1 MAESMTYE
9 QLLDEARRRGLVS
22 STGSVMYEEEP
33 TRAEF
38 SKFAESTLKGIP
50 KGLFD
55 IIGGWGN
62 LYDYLK
68 ESKTPSMLSTAGLAK
83 GVKDLTG
90 VDILTIPGYKGAYEF
105 SSAGAPQAALTA
117 LPFGGVP
124 GLFRRTPLGVAGEF
138 GVAGTTGVLG
148 QTVAP
153 ESPLAQLAIGLS
165 PYAAK
170 GAVGLAR
177 ERITRPEGLFPGTAE
192 MQDMLRVAPMTPGQA
207 GLSRQQLA
215 TEARIS
221 ARPESGAAP
230 QQFAQKQ
237 AQSVESFL
245 TNLFNRASSQAMSA
259 PAATENLVE
268 SFRNYGKSLSSR
280 LRSDAKKDFNAAKA
294 AGGQVDTTP
303 IIGAV
308 DNWLNTLPPELR
320 DMSAVQNAAQRIK
333 NEYYIPATPSVTTP
347 SSILNQA
354 GAPASV
360 TVTPGTPAQAL
371 KIDIDRLQKNLS
383 AWGEAVYSGKADFG
397 KGNIFEGVAPGQV
410 KGAAISVLNGFREA
424 LDQAIQQGIPG
435 ADKLKSARDKFS
447 ANIKAIEE
455 YSNRPL
461 VKYFDVANPSELV
474 PEQVVSKLKGLPPSQ
489 RAILVDVLQNSPN
502 ANVQGVLDTV
512 RRAAFDDVMAKAQ
525 VAGGAEMS
533 PTFAIDRALREMD
546 RKSGSLG
553 QLFANQAD
561 LKEAQLAMNVMRRIL
576 STEAP
581 GAAGGPSASAAY
593 TAARATGGS
602 AAAALSVRDFLYPIV
617 RDVIA
622 SPEAFAK
629 VIYQP
634 NNRKLLLDLANPK
647 TPLDKAFSGAKT
659 LADAVAIG
667 TVRGLPMTGITQPTV
682 NEEVSGGAETQTAP
696 EDASYESLLREAQRR
711 GLTVD

>member
-1 MAESMTYE
+1 MALTYE
-9 QLLDEARRRGLVS
+9 QLLDEARRRGLVT
-22 STGSVMYEEEP
+22 STESVMDETP
-33 TRAEF
+33 TRGEF
-38 SKFAESTLKGIP
+38 SKFAESTLKGLP
-50 KGLFD
+50 KGIID
-55 IIGGWGN
+55 IVGGWGN

-68 ESKTPSMLSTAGLAK
+68 ESKTPSMFSSAGIAK
-83 GVKDLTG
+83 GIRDLTG

-105 SSAGAPQAALTA
+105 SSAGAPQAAFSA
-117 LPFGGVP
+117 MGVP
-124 GLFRRTPLGVAGEF
+124 GLFGRTPLGMAGEF

-153 ESPLAQLAIGLS
+153 ESPLAQLAIGAS

-170 GAVGLAR
+170 GLFNVSKQA
-177 ERITRPEGLFPGTAE
+177 ITRPQGPFPSPAETAE
-192 MQDMLRVAPMTPGQA
+192 LSRVTPMTPGQL
-207 GLSRQQLA
+207 GLNRQQLA
-215 TEARIS
+215 TEARVA

-230 QQFAQKQ
+230 VQFAQQQ
-237 AQSVESFL
+237 AKSVESFL
-245 TNLFNRASSQAMSA
+245 TGLFDRASSAAMSA
-259 PAATENLVE
+259 PAATENLVN
-268 SFRNYGKSLSSR
+268 SFRNYGKSLTSR
-280 LRSDAKKDFNAAKA
+280 LRADAKKDFNAAKA

-308 DNWLNTLPPELR
+308 DRWLETLPPELR
-320 DMSAVQNAAQRIK
+320 DMSSIQSAAQKIK
-333 NEYYIPATPSVTTP
+333 NEYFIPETPATATPSAIVTEVGTP
-347 SSILNQA
+347 A
-354 GAPASV
+354 AV

-410 KGAAISVLNGFREA
+410 KGAAISVLNGFRDA
-424 LDQAIQQGIPG
+424 LDQAIAQGVPG

-461 VKYFDVANPSELV
+461 VKYFDKQPSELV
-474 PEQVVSKLKGLPPSQ
+474 PEDVINYLKNATTKPSQ
-489 RAILVDVLQNSPN
+489 RAILIDIMQNSPN

-512 RRAAFDDVMAKAQ
+512 RRAAFDDILGKSAA
-525 VAGGAEMS
+525 AGGAEMA
-533 PTFAIDRALREMD
+533 PTFAIDAALREMD
-546 RKSGSLG
+546 RRKGSLG
-553 QLFANQAD
+553 QLFANAAD
-561 LKEAQLAMNVMRRIL
+561 LKDAELAMRAMRRVL

-581 GAAGGPSASAAY
+581 SGAAGPSASAAY

-634 NNRKLLLDLANPK
+634 DNRKLLLELANPK
-647 TPLDKAFSGAKT
+647 TKVQRAFEVSQT
-659 LADAVAIG
+659 LAKGLGIG
-667 TVRGLPMTGITQPTV
+667 AARGGPSMSTVQPTV
-682 NEEVSGGAETQTAP
+682 TEQIPGMEQPVAPAEA
-696 EDASYESLLREAQRR
+696 DYETLRQEAERR
-711 GLTVD
+711 GLMVE

>member
-1 MAESMTYE
+1 MADPTYE
-9 QLLDEARRRGLVS
+9 EMLNEARSRGLVTS
-22 STGSVMYEEEP
+22 GESVMYEEQP
-33 TRAEF
+33 DRGEF

-50 KGLFD
+50 KGVVDLF
-55 IIGGWGN
+55 GGWGN
-62 LYDYLK
+62 LYDYLAK
-68 ESKTPSMLSTAGLAK
+68 SKTPSMFSSAGIAK
-83 GVKDLTG
+83 GIRDLTG
-90 VDILTIPGYKGAYEF
+90 VDILSIPGYRGAYEF

-117 LPFGGVP
+117 AGFP
-124 GLFRRTPLGVAGEF
+124 GLFSRTPLGVAGEF
-138 GVAGTTGVLG
+138 GVAGGTGLIG
-148 QTVAP
+148 QQVAP
-153 ESPLAQLAIGLS
+153 ESPFAQLAIGMS

-170 GAVGLAR
+170 GAVGLTR
-177 ERITRPEGLFPGTAE
+177 ERITRPEGMFPIASE
-192 MQDMLRVAPMTPGQA
+192 LQDMLRVAPMTPGQA

-215 TEARIS
+215 TEARVA

-245 TNLFNRASSQAMSA
+245 TNLFDRASSQAMSA

-268 SFRNYGKSLSSR
+268 SFRNYGKALSSR

-294 AGGQVDTTP
+294 AGGQVDTSP

-320 DMSAVQNAAQRIK
+320 DMSAIQNAAQRIK
-333 NEYYIPATPSVTTP
+333 NEYYIPATPSTTTP

-424 LDQAIQQGIPG
+424 LDQAIQQGVPG

-461 VKYFDVANPSELV
+461 VRYFDKQPSELV
-474 PEQVVSKLKGLPPSQ
+474 PEDVINYLKNATTKPSQ
-489 RAILVDVLQNSPN
+489 RAILIDIMQNSPN

-512 RRAAFDDVMAKAQ
+512 RRAAFDDVLTKAQ
-525 VAGGAEMS
+525 VAGGAETA
-533 PTFAIDRALREMD
+533 PTFAIDRALRELD

-553 QLFANQAD
+553 QLFANPAD
-561 LKEAQLAMNVMRRIL
+561 LKEAQLAMNVMKRIL
-576 STEAP
+576 TGEAP
-581 GAAGGPSASAAY
+581 STAAGPSASAAY
-593 TAARATGGS
+593 TAARAAGGS
-602 AAAALSVRDFLYPIV
+602 AAAALSVRDFLYPIF
-617 RDVIA
+617 RDVVA

-629 VIYQP
+629 VIYQAD
-634 NNRKLLLDLANPK
+634 NRKLLLDLAKPK
-647 TPLDKAFSGAKT
+647 TTLEKAFSGAQT
-659 LADAVAIG
+659 LAKGVGIG
-667 TVRGLPMTGITQPTV
+667 AVRGGPMMETTQPNMPV
-682 NEEVSGGAETQTAP
+682 NLMTEGEAEAP
-696 EDASYESLLREAQRR
+696 FTSYEDLLREAQQR
-711 GLTVD
+711 GLITED